1 MLLQGRYVL
10 GAILGSGGFSSVY
23 HAWDRQAGGQ
33 EVAIKQI
40 NLQGLSAEESI
51 EATNTFNREVTVL
64 STLDHPQ
71 VPRIY
76 HHFHDQNH
84 WYLVLEYIK
93 GQTLENVLAM
103 RAVQSRLL
111 PLEEILAIVRQ
122 ICTVLEYLH
131 SRQPPIVFRDL
142 KPSNIIRTPT
152 GKLCLIDFGI
162 ARHFRPGQ
170 ARDTQPL
177 GSPGYAAPEQ
187 YGRGQTTPQTDIYSL
202 GALCHFLLSGKDPA
216 EADNPLALP
225 VLRLN
230 GQPGGA
236 QLEALV
242 QCMLAPDPH
251 ERPTGVRN
259 VIEVLEQVEQEA
271 STDEV
276 RRIWLPPTP
285 QEYPGSDRLPINF
298 RRPQRPGFLSR
309 RTMLI
314 TLGACAVTAAGGG
327 AIFWS
332 HVQNKPG
339 VFGRSLPARSVS
351 SGAYSYSGHTAA
363 VRGIAWAPDNQRLAS
378 ASVDATVH
386 IWNPMARDNSP
397 LIYRGH
403 TGPVNTVAWTPDGTG
418 VASGSNDGTVQIW
431 SPTGS
436 MTLMQRLNNMVTEHT
451 VAWAPDNQHL
461 AIAGWDVLIWNQQQ
475 PQKGEIDYYVTNTQG
490 ANQGVTY
497 SVAWAPDSQRFVS
510 GYNDQTVRAWDIVT
524 SNNLIIWNVP
534 GKVYA
539 VAWSPNGK
547 FIAFAGDDHTVH
559 IRALSSQVDLLSYR
573 GHTNTVYALAWSPD
587 SQSIASASADK
598 TVQIWAATSGQP
610 LFTYSGHSAAV
621 YSVAWSPNGQYL
633 ASASEDKTVQ
643 IWPAP

>member
-1 MLLQGRYVL
+1 MTGKGCDRLMITTRHCSGCGTTHDESSTHCRACGHLLVNAASASVPPQGMLLQGRYVL

-93 GQTLENVLAM
+93 GQTLENFLAM
-103 RAVQSRLL
+103 LAVQSRVLQL
-111 PLEEILAIVRQ
+111 KEILAIVRQ

-202 GALCHFLLSGKDPA
+202 GTLFHFLLSGKDPA

-251 ERPTGVRN
+251 ERPTSVQN

-271 STDEV
+271 SADEV

-285 QEYPGSDRLPINF
+285 QEYPGSGGLPINF

-327 AIFWS
+327 AMFWS
-332 HVQNKPG
+332 NVQNKPG
-339 VFGRSLPARSVS
+339 GFGRSMPARSVS

-363 VRGIAWAPDNQRLAS
+363 VRGVAWAPDNQRLAS

-386 IWNPMARDNSP
+386 IWSPMDRDNSP

-436 MTLMQRLNNMVTEHT
+436 MTLMQRLNNMVTENT

-475 PQKGEIDYYVTNTQG
+475 PQKGEIDYYVTNAQG
-490 ANQGVTY
+490 WANQGVTY
-497 SVAWAPDSQRFVS
+497 SVAWA
-510 GYNDQTVRAWDIVT
+510 
-524 SNNLIIWNVP
+524 
-534 GKVYA
+534 
-539 VAWSPNGK
+539 
-547 FIAFAGDDHTVH
+547 
-559 IRALSSQVDLLSYR
+559 
-573 GHTNTVYALAWSPD
+573 PD

-610 LFTYSGHSAAV
+610 IFTYSGHSAAV
-621 YSVAWSPNGQYL
+621 YSVACAVEPECGSSLRLNTRPTANRL
-633 ASASEDKTVQ
+633 AQKGKENAKLGYRKRKT
-643 IWPAP
+643 